1 MTLKFFFIQVKGK
14 VSGPLSGSELTS
26 LAHLGKLS
34 PTDLVRQEGSD
45 RWVQANRIRNL
56 AFGSPQVKVE
66 EEIEEILGLEPV
78 PPKKTHQKVEEEI
91 EEVLGLAR
99 PNKPRQELEEEI
111 EEILEVEPLR
121 QTTSHRA
128 NNQPDQQHF
137 LINDDLPPPPNYGFV
152 EFVAGAY
159 TFLGVLTLIGSV
171 IAVFVVGALESN
183 GRDGGQKA
191 GTIFGIMIFGAITSI
206 TCFAMSQLFA
216 MATNGSKNLHYI
228 MHSNLVAMR
237 VMVRQFSKK
246 E

>member
-1 MTLKFFFIQVKGK
+1 MALKFYIQVKGK
-14 VSGPLSGSELTS
+14 VSGPLSGSELIS

-34 PTDLVRQEGSD
+34 PTDMVRQEGSD

-56 AFGSPQVKVE
+56 AFGSPQIKVE
-66 EEIEEILGLEPV
+66 EEIEEILGLEPA
-78 PPKKTHQKVEEEI
+78 PPKKTPQKVEEEI

-99 PNKPRQELEEEI
+99 PNKPHQELEEEI
-111 EEILEVEPLR
+111 EEILEVEPAR

-171 IAVFVVGALESN
+171 IAVIAVGAMESN

-191 GTIFGIMIFGAITSI
+191 GVISSIIIFGAIASI
-206 TCFAMSQLFA
+206 TCFAMAQLFT
-216 MATNGSKNLHYI
+216 MAINGSKNLHYI
-228 MHSNLVAMR
+228 MHSNIVTMR
-237 VMVRQFSKK
+237 VIVNQFSKK